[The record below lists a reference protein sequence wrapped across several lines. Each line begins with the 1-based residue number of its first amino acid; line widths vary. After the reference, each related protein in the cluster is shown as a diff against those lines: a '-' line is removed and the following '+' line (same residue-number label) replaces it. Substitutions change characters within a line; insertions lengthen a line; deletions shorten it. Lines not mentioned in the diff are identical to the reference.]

1 MKLPELQSYIKELAM
16 FLLTVAEGLTSRFR

>member
-16 FLLTVAEGLTSRFR
+16 FLLTVAEGLTSCFC

>member
-16 FLLTVAEGLTSRFR
+16 FLSTVAEGLTSCFR

>member
-16 FLLTVAEGLTSRFR
+16 FLLTVAEGLTYCFR

>member
-16 FLLTVAEGLTSRFR
+16 FLLTVAEELTSCFR